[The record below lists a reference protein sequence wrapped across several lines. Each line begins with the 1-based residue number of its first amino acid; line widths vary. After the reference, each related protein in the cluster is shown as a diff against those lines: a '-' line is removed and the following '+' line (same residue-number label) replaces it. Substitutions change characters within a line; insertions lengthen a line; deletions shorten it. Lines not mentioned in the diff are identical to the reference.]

1 MLPSGSAG
9 VFRFPVCAAHETG
22 MTTTAPFN
30 PNRVPKG
37 VPARGGQF
45 DHKHQSDP
53 VIPPLGSIAERDA
66 VAARADLLA
75 SGGFTPPTRLAAV
88 AAPASTKHLDQWWD
102 RSRLVAEYQ
111 PEGKKYEQM
120 PDDFTPSRGIGA
132 ALSGHRRTHRMNYSG
147 AGVEL
152 RMPSATAVRRF
163 SAEHG
168 NRTFDVPVVAGIGGG
183 TPVQRMVR
191 VTKTGPH
198 SWVASAL
205 DGNGSEDD
213 VMLAEAV
220 TSVLEARRV
229 SMALK
234 AAGDLLARHEARR
247 AAQGSE
253 LEPVLSSFIEEVGYD
268 DRAGVMATVIGGKV
282 HTNEVPR
289 GTFELVKTAERPGS
303 VFNKLV
309 KNQGSAGLGK
319 RCAKCARFVSESS
332 AHLCPAV
339 HKHKDGGDTKQ
350 EYLEKAKAR
359 AAALAA
365 NARTAGT
372 GAPAPVKTAPA
383 PAVSA
388 PAPVKAAPAPAPAA
402 KAEPSVPSDY
412 KRRGPIPLDEARGV
426 MRQLKTLKPGD
437 PVLLDGKIVYVQEYA
452 GETYGHPDNKHIL
465 KVGYG
470 PGRYNRE
477 ISVAAI
483 KDGFA
488 DVQALPET

>member
-1 MLPSGSAG
+1 
-9 VFRFPVCAAHETG
+9 

-30 PNRVPKG
+30 PNRVPRG

-45 DHKHQSDP
+45 DHKNQSDP
-53 VIPPLGSIAERDA
+53 EIPPLGSIEERNA

-75 SGGFTPPTRLAAV
+75 SAGFTPPTRMAAV
-88 AAPASTKHLDQWWD
+88 AAPASTKHLEQWWD

-120 PDDFTPSRGIGA
+120 PDDFTPSRGGGA

-152 RMPSATAVRRF
+152 RMPSATAIRRF
-163 SAEHG
+163 SSEHG
-168 NRTFDVPVVAGIGGG
+168 NRTFDVPVVAGIDGG

-205 DGNGSEDD
+205 DGNGSEEDIK
-213 VMLAEAV
+213 LSEAV
-220 TSVLEARRV
+220 TAVLESRRV
-229 SMALK
+229 SMALS

-289 GTFELVKTAERPGS
+289 QTFELVKTSERPGS
-303 VFNKLV
+303 VFNKMV
-309 KNQGSAGLGK
+309 KNQGTAGLGE
-319 RCAKCARFVSESS
+319 RCGKCARFVSVSS

-339 HKHKDGGDTKQ
+339 HKHKDGGDTNQ

-365 NARTAGT
+365 SARTDK
-372 GAPAPVKTAPA
+372 V
-383 PAVSA
+383 
-388 PAPVKAAPAPAPAA
+388 PAPAPAA
-402 KAEPSVPSDY
+402 KPAPAPAAPAKPVVPADY
-412 KRRGPIPLDEARGV
+412 KPRGPVELLEARRI
-426 MRQLKTLKPGD
+426 MSQMKDLKPGD
-437 PVLLDGKIVYVQEYA
+437 PVILDGKIVYVQDYA
-452 GETYGHPDNKHIL
+452 GETFGHPDNKSLL

-483 KDGFA
+483 KEGYA
-488 DVQALPET
+488 DIQALPKS

>member
-1 MLPSGSAG
+1 
-9 VFRFPVCAAHETG
+9 

-30 PNRVPKG
+30 PNRVPRG

-45 DHKHQSDP
+45 DHKSQSAP
-53 VIPPLGSIAERDA
+53 EIPPLGSTAEREA

-75 SGGFTPPTRLAAV
+75 SGGFTPPTRLAAA

-111 PEGKKYEQM
+111 PAGKKYEQM
-120 PDDFTPSRGIGA
+120 PDDFTPARAGGA

-147 AGVEL
+147 SGVEL

-168 NRTFDVPVVAGIGGG
+168 NRTFDVPVVAGVDGG

-205 DGNGSEDD
+205 DGNGSEEDIK
-213 VMLAEAV
+213 LSEAV
-220 TSVLEARRV
+220 TAVLESRRV
-229 SMALK
+229 STALS

-268 DRAGVMATVIGGKV
+268 DREGVMATVIGGKV

-289 GTFELVKTAERPGS
+289 QTFELVKTSERPGS

-309 KNQGSAGLGK
+309 KNQSTAGLGE
-319 RCAKCARFVSESS
+319 RCGRCARFVSASS

-339 HKHKDGGDTKQ
+339 HKHKDGGETNQ
-350 EYLEKAKAR
+350 EYQEKAKAR

-365 NARTAGT
+365 HARET
-372 GAPAPVKTAPA
+372 GRPAPVPA
-383 PAVSA
+383 PDK
-388 PAPVKAAPAPAPAA
+388 PAAPAEPVVPA
-402 KAEPSVPSDY
+402 DY
-412 KRRGPIPLDEARGV
+412 KRRGPVDLLEARGI
-426 MRQLKTLKPGD
+426 MRELKALKPGD
-437 PVLLDGKIVYVQEYA
+437 PVILEGKIVYVQDYA
-452 GETYGHPDNKHIL
+452 GETYGHPDNKSLL

-483 KDGFA
+483 KEGYA
-488 DVQALPET
+488 DIQALPKP